1 MTLHQTFFDWSQWFW
16 PLLANHLWQT
26 TLIALVAW
34 VAVLLLRRATSR
46 ARYLIW
52 MIAFVKFLVPSA
64 LLIVAIESCGFD
76 ISKPSTYTGVE
87 IFSRIAQPVSLAGF
101 GSEAVRV
108 GASSVITSPDGPAG
122 HGELYCLLTVVW
134 LLGSVV
140 WFARWLTIRQRF
152 ARALKGGSE
161 IAGRSAA
168 VALRRAMTR
177 LSLES
182 EIGLVESPQIR
193 EPGVWRA
200 WQPVVV
206 LPKGLT
212 DKLSAEELE
221 AVMMHELIHV
231 SRRDN
236 LLGALQMLICCLF
249 WFHPLVWLIDRR
261 LLAERELVCDE
272 YVIRYL
278 GEPRIYAESLWKVA
292 QFGLGWNF
300 AGVSRAAGS
309 NLTRRIEL
317 MLDVKRHTKF
327 SLISRA
333 MTGTAVAAL
342 LVIGFALAI
351 FTRDKAEASK
361 LPAAQNQKQE
371 APNLSQGTG
380 QTGQTAQT
388 GQSRDNSEPMTADL
402 RPTILHREKA
412 KYTDEAQR
420 NGLEGVVILDAIF
433 DADGNI
439 TNIQV
444 FSGLPDGLTESAIEA
459 LKKVR
464 FNPATRD
471 GKPVSVRGKMEF
483 DFKLNKSGA
492 DSTSKQDGGAAF
504 ETMTASLRPTITYRA
519 RANYTQEARE
529 KNVVGN
535 VVLSVVFSA
544 DGKIGAIRVES
555 GLPYGLTEE
564 AIRAARAIRF
574 EPAMKDGKPV
584 SVRGNLEFSFSL

>member
-1 MTLHQTFFDWSQWFW
+1 MTFHQTYFEWTQWFW

-26 TLIALVAW
+26 TLIAFIAW
-34 VAVLLLRRATSR
+34 VFVSLLRRATSR

-52 MIAFVKFLVPSA
+52 MIAFVKFLFPSA
-64 LLIVAIESCGFD
+64 LLIIAIESCGFD
-76 ISKPSTYTGVE
+76 ISKPSTYTGAE
-87 IFSRIAQPVSLAGF
+87 MFFQIAQPVALAGF
-101 GSEAVRV
+101 GSEAVIA
-108 GASSVITSPDGPAG
+108 GASSVITSPDGRAG
-122 HGELYCLLTVVW
+122 HSELYCLLTVVW

-140 WFARWLTIRQRF
+140 WFARWLTLRRRL
-152 ARALKGGSE
+152 ARALKAGSE
-161 IAGRSAA
+161 IAVGPAA
-168 VALRRAMTR
+168 VALRRAMTW
-177 LSLES
+177 LSIKR
-182 EIGLVESPQIR
+182 EIGLIESPQIR
-193 EPGVWRA
+193 GPGVWGA
-200 WQPVVV
+200 WRPVVV
-206 LPKGLT
+206 IPKGLT

-278 GEPRIYAESLWKVA
+278 GEPRIYAASLWKVA
-292 QFGLGWNF
+292 QFGLNWNF

-317 MLDVKRHTKF
+317 MLDVKRHTKL
-327 SLISRA
+327 SLIGRA
-333 MTGTAVAAL
+333 MTGTAVVAL

-351 FTRDKAEASK
+351 FARDKAEASK

-380 QTGQTAQT
+380 QTGQKAQT
-388 GQSRDNSEPMTADL
+388 QDNNEPMTADL
-402 RPTILHREKA
+402 RPTILYKEKA
-412 KYTDEAQR
+412 KYTEEAER
-420 NGLEGVVILDAIF
+420 NRLEGKVILKVVFAT
-433 DADGNI
+433 DGNL
-439 TNIQV
+439 TNIRA

-459 LKKVR
+459 AKKLR
-464 FNPATRD
+464 FRPATRD
-471 GKPVSVRGKMEF
+471 DKPVNVEGNLEF
-483 DFKLNKSGA
+483 TFKLYNSP
-492 DSTSKQDGGAAF
+492 DESKRAEAAIIN
-504 ETMTASLRPTITYRA
+504 EMTASIHPNITYKERA
-519 RANYTQEARE
+519 DYTQEARE
-529 KNVVGN
+529 NKVEGN
-535 VVLSVVFSA
+535 VVLSVVFGT

-564 AIRAARAIRF
+564 AIRAARRIRF

-584 SVRGNLEFSFSL
+584 SVRGNLEFGFNL